1 MRISV
6 IIPVL
11 NEAQRLPGLITAL
24 KAEAGL
30 HEIIVVDGA
39 SRDGSA
45 AAARRAGARV
55 LDSRPG
61 RGHQVALGA
70 AQATGDVMLFL
81 HADSRFPT
89 GGLAAIAA
97 ALSTA
102 PESPGG
108 NFRLLFDGE
117 DDFSRWLDGFYA
129 RIRRRGIY
137 YGDSGIFVRRSA
149 YDRLGGIR
157 PIELMEDYDFV
168 RRLERAGPTICID
181 APVLVTSSRR
191 FTGRGKW
198 AIIRGWLWIHLLYYL
213 GISPRVMSW
222 FYDSSRHHQQ
232 STVTTVAEPR

>member
-6 IIPVL
+6 IIPAL

-39 SRDGSA
+39 SGDGSA
-45 AAARRAGARV
+45 QVARQAGATV

-81 HADSRFPT
+81 HADSCFPT
-89 GGLAAIAA
+89 GGLAAIDA
-97 ALSTA
+97 ALSAA

-117 DDFSRWLDGFYA
+117 DDFSRWLDDFYD

-137 YGDSGIFVRRSA
+137 YGDSGIFVRREV
-149 YDRLGGIR
+149 YERLGGVR

-168 RRLERAGPTICID
+168 RRLERAGPTRCID
-181 APVLVTSSRR
+181 TPALVTSSRR
-191 FTGRGKW
+191 FRGRGKW
-198 AIIRGWLWIHLLYYL
+198 SIIRGWLWIHLLYYL
-213 GISPRVMSW
+213 GISPKMMAW
-222 FYDSSRHHQQ
+222 FYDSSRRHQRPA
-232 STVTTVAEPR
+232 VTTAAEPR